1 MQARVKTHR
10 AKIQG
15 EVLDKARVKVGAN
28 SYAAP
33 ASLTYNSPF
42 TLFEEAAHELKPT
55 RATYLVESVTLD
67 SQ

>member
-1 MQARVKTHR
+1 VKTHR
-10 AKIQG
+10 SKIQG

-42 TLFEEAAHELKPT
+42 NPFVEGTQDLKPT
-55 RATYLVESVTLD
+55 RATYLVESLTLD
-67 SQ
+67 PQ